1 MKKLRESGKHI
12 LRDIKEYGW
21 AAVIFAVYYVLVH
34 LFRTA
39 FCPLIHVTGLPC
51 AGCGLTRAF
60 LFMLRGEFARA
71 FYIQPMAYIILIFLL
86 YCGWF
91 RYIKGTKIKG
101 FKPLFAI
108 LIIAMLAFYAVRMF
122 LYFPDRVPYVY
133 TQDNIFAS
141 RYPMYGE
148 FVEAF
153 VSWLKS
159 VRS

>member
-1 MKKLRESGKHI
+1 
-12 LRDIKEYGW
+12 
-21 AAVIFAVYYVLVH
+21 
-34 LFRTA
+34 
-39 FCPLIHVTGLPC
+39 
-51 AGCGLTRAF
+51 
-60 LFMLRGEFARA
+60 MLRGEFARA
-71 FYIQPMAYIILIFLL
+71 FYIQPMAYVILIFLL